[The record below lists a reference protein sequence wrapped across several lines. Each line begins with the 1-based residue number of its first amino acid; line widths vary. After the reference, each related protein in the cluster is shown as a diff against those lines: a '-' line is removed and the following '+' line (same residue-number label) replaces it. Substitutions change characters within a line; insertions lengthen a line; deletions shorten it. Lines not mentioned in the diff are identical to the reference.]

1 MLDRMRRHKGWLK
14 WSLALVVLAFVFL
27 YFPGF
32 MDQTGGVGL
41 PGGAALPGDVVARVG
56 DKEISLIEFQQIYSR
71 QLQAYRLESG
81 GEISEDML
89 RSLGIDRRILQQMI
103 DANAALSE
111 AERLG
116 LEVSDAEV
124 RERILTFPAFQ
135 VDGRFIGEASY
146 RQLLQQQRPPLSPAR
161 FEEEI
166 RNEILVERLQA
177 AVTGWVRV
185 SDAEIAE
192 EHRRRNERV
201 RVDVVAF
208 RAADFREDVEAAD
221 GDVELLFAEE
231 AANYEVPEKR
241 RLRFLLVDQTAIF
254 DSLAL
259 TDDEARQYYDGNL
272 SQYQTPG
279 QIGARHILLRVEE
292 DDEEAAAERAAELA
306 AEARGGA
313 DFAALAREHSQD
325 EVSAAGGGDLGLFG
339 RGRMVPEFENAA
351 FELAEG
357 EISDPVRSPFGYHVI
372 QVTEKQEEV
381 TQPFDEVRAAIE
393 NTLKRERSSARAT
406 ALARAIAV
414 EASTPEELESAA
426 AARGYELQESGFAA
440 QGEPILG
447 LGLAQEVSAQAFAID
462 PGAVAGPIVT
472 PSGPA
477 FVTVTDVQEPY
488 VPELDEVRDQVR
500 EDVIRKKSLTLAR
513 ERAAEAAETLRAA
526 DDFAAA
532 AEEAEWA
539 VGSSDLVARGSAL
552 PEVGPSAAVEAV
564 AFGMTPG
571 SVSDAIEAG
580 DAAVVVRLVEREE
593 ASAADLAENRDTL
606 RDELTSQRRSRFFTA
621 YMDNVKGRLSINIDL
636 AVLAQATGQV

>member
-1 MLDRMRRHKGWLK
+1 MTMLDRMRRHKGWLK

-27 YFPGF
+27 YVPGF

-41 PGGAALPGDVVARVG
+41 PNDVIARVG
-56 DKEISLIEFQQIYSR
+56 DREISLLDFQQIYSR

-81 GEISEDML
+81 GEISEEVL
-89 RSLGIDRRILQQMI
+89 RSLGIDRQILQQMI
-103 DANAALSE
+103 DGHAALSE

-116 LEVSDAEV
+116 LQVSDAEV

-135 VDGRFIGEASY
+135 IDGQFIGEASY
-146 RQLLQQQRPPLSPAR
+146 RQLLQQQRPPLSPSQ

-166 RNEILVERLQA
+166 RNEIMVDRLQA

-185 SDAEIAE
+185 SDAEVAE

-208 RAADFREDVEAAD
+208 RAADFRDEVEATD
-221 GDVELLFAEE
+221 DDVDLLFAEE

-254 DSLAL
+254 DTLAL
-259 TDDEARQYYDGNL
+259 TDDEVRQYYDANL

-279 QIGARHILLRVEE
+279 QVRASHILLRIEG
-292 DDEEAAAERAAELA
+292 DDEAVAARAADLA
-306 AEARGGA
+306 TEARGGA

-325 EVSAAGGGDLGLFG
+325 EGNADNGGDLGLFG

-351 FELAEG
+351 FALAEG

-372 QVTEKQEEV
+372 KVTEKQEEV
-381 TQPFDEVRAAIE
+381 TQPFAEVRGAIE

-406 ALARAIAV
+406 ALARAIAE
-414 EASTPEELESAA
+414 EAATPEELERAA
-426 AARGYELQESGFAA
+426 SARGYELQESGFAA
-440 QGEPILG
+440 RGEPILG

-462 PGAVAGPIVT
+462 PGAVAGPIPT

-477 FVTVTDVQEPY
+477 FVTVTDIQDPY
-488 VPELDEVRDQVR
+488 IPELDEVRDEVR
-500 EDVIRKKSLTLAR
+500 EDVIRKKSLTLAQ
-513 ERAAEAAETLRAA
+513 ERAAEAAETLEAA
-526 DDFAAA
+526 DDFVAA
-532 AEEAEWA
+532 AEEAEWS
-539 VGSSDLVARGSAL
+539 VGSSDLVTRGAAL

-564 AFGMTPG
+564 AFAMVPG
-571 SVSDAIEAG
+571 SVSDVVQTGNAVAI
-580 DAAVVVRLVEREE
+580 VHLVEREE
-593 ASAADLAENRDTL
+593 ASAADLAQNRNTL
-606 RDELTSQRRSRFFTA
+606 RNELMLQRQSRFFTA
-621 YMDNVKGRLSINIDL
+621 YMDNVKARLEITIDL
-636 AVLAQATGQV
+636 AVLEQALGQA